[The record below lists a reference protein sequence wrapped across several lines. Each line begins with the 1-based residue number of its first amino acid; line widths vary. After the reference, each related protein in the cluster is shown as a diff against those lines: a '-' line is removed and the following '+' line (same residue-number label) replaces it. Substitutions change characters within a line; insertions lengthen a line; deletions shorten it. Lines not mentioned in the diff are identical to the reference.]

1 MGIDEQFA
9 LYGDFTAEEK
19 MAIMKYQVSF
29 WQKQAKTGMDERKI
43 LDDLMEEMIR
53 EKDDFEKALEGAM
66 ALEKRN
72 KRIFDRAINLLEI
85 TIQHLESG
93 TKNLFLRDQIQ
104 EFVDNQKDKTLE
116 KEGEG
121 SKKGGGRR
129 EDDNREPIII

>member
-53 EKDDFEKALEGAM
+53 EKDDLEKALEGAM

-72 KRIFDRAINLLEI
+72 KRIFDRAINFLEI
-85 TIQHLESG
+85 VIYNLETGS
-93 TKNLFLRDQIQ
+93 KNLFLRDQIK
-104 EFVDNQKDKTLE
+104 EFVNTQKDETLE

-121 SKKGGGRR
+121 RKKGGGRR